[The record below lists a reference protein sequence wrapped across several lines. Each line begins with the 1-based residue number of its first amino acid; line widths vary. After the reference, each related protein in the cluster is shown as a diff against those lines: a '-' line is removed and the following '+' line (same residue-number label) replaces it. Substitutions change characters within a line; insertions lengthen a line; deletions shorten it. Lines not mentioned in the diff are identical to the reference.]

1 MLDGGLGGR
10 LVSFFL
16 CPKIAKNGGGVT
28 GGVTKWG
35 YIFREL
41 GLQNK
46 EISVQSGRGGKVLLF

>member
-1 MLDGGLGGR
+1 MGRSFGL
-10 LVSFFL
+10 LFL

-46 EISVQSGRGGKVLLF
+46 ENSVQSGRGVKVLLF